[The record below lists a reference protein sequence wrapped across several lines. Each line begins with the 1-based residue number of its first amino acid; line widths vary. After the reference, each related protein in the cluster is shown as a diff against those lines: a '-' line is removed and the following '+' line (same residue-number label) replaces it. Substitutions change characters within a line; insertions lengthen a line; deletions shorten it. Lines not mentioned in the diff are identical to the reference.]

1 MRPKTDNELKQIYER
16 GYPKMKKVI
25 SLLLVVL
32 LVTGCFAGCAKNVT
46 IECTCDCNSQID
58 NAKYSKLKANGK
70 SGVDCSNMPSD
81 KAGIL
86 KLYNDVANATKATPN
101 QKLSKND
108 PGAKTDIT
116 ALSTN
121 GSPAGDGTM
130 EQVKG
135 LVKSFAPAG
144 VTNDYNFAN
153 GVDSAVKDE
162 DGNDSTTTEVLPV
175 SGQDYMSALTD
186 ADISDATIEKL
197 EDGYWKLSI
206 SVNPCEVE
214 FTDPENNP
222 DTPQAKFTGVMK
234 SSDLL
239 KSFGPAK
246 ITYAKI
252 NYKESTITAIID
264 PESGYLVQLITHM
277 DYGIDATG
285 SLVVELQGSI
295 NVKSDIIYNWTEI
308 G

>member
-1 MRPKTDNELKQIYER
+1 
-16 GYPKMKKVI
+16 MKKVI
-25 SLLLVVL
+25 SLLLVTL
-32 LVTGCFAGCAKNVT
+32 LVVGCFAGCAKNVT
-46 IECTCDCNSQID
+46 IECTCDCNAQ
-58 NAKYSKLKANGK
+58 AGGGTEYTTLKANGN

-86 KLYNDVANATKATPN
+86 KLFNDVANATKAAPN
-101 QKLSKND
+101 QKVSKND

-116 ALSTN
+116 ALSTG

-130 EQVKG
+130 ETVKG
-135 LVKSFAPAG
+135 LVKNFAPAG
-144 VTNDYNFAN
+144 VTSDYNFVN
-153 GVDSAVKDE
+153 GVDSAVTDE
-162 DGNDSTTTEVLPV
+162 EGNDSTTKEVLPV

-197 EDGYWKLSI
+197 DDNYWKISI
-206 SVNPCEVE
+206 TVNPTEIE

-222 DTPQAKFTGVMK
+222 ETPQAKFTGVMK

-246 ITYAKI
+246 ITYAKL
-252 NYKESTITAIID
+252 NYKDSSLTAVID
-264 PESGYLVQLITHM
+264 PACGYLVQLTHHM
-277 DYGIDATG
+277 DYIIDATG
-285 SLVVELQGSI
+285 KLGFELQGSI
-295 NVKSDIIYNWTEI
+295 NVKSDIVYNWSEI

>member
-1 MRPKTDNELKQIYER
+1 
-16 GYPKMKKVI
+16 MKKVI
-25 SLLLVVL
+25 SLLLVTL
-32 LVTGCFAGCAKNVT
+32 LVVGCFAGCAKNVT
-46 IECTCDCNSQID
+46 IECTCDCNAQ
-58 NAKYSKLKANGK
+58 AGGGTEYTTLKANGN

-86 KLYNDVANATKATPN
+86 KLFNDVANATKAAPN
-101 QKLSKND
+101 QKVSKND

-116 ALSTN
+116 ALSTG

-130 EQVKG
+130 ETVKG

-144 VTNDYNFAN
+144 VTSDYNFVN
-153 GVDSAVKDE
+153 GVDSAITDE
-162 DGNDSTTTEVLPV
+162 EGNDSTTKEVLPV

-197 EDGYWKLSI
+197 DDGYWKISI
-206 SVNPCEVE
+206 TVNPTEIE

-222 DTPQAKFTGVMK
+222 ETPQAKFTGVMK

-246 ITYAKI
+246 ITYAKL
-252 NYKESTITAIID
+252 NYKDSSLTAVID
-264 PESGYLVQLITHM
+264 PACGYLVQLTHHM
-277 DYGIDATG
+277 DYIIDATG
-285 SLVVELQGSI
+285 KLGFELQGSI
-295 NVKSDIIYNWTEI
+295 NVKSDIVYNWSEI

>member
-1 MRPKTDNELKQIYER
+1 
-16 GYPKMKKVI
+16 MKKVI
-25 SLLLVVL
+25 SLLLVTL
-32 LVTGCFAGCAKNVT
+32 LVVGCFAGCAKNVT
-46 IECTCDCNSQID
+46 IECTCDCNAQ
-58 NAKYSKLKANGK
+58 AGGGTEYTTLKANGN

-86 KLYNDVANATKATPN
+86 KLFNDVANATKAAPN
-101 QKLSKND
+101 QKVSKND

-116 ALSTN
+116 ALSTG

-130 EQVKG
+130 ETVKG
-135 LVKSFAPAG
+135 LVKNFAPAG
-144 VTNDYNFAN
+144 VTSDYNFVN
-153 GVDSAVKDE
+153 GVDSAVTDE
-162 DGNDSTTTEVLPV
+162 EGNDSTTKEVLPV

-197 EDGYWKLSI
+197 DDNYWKISI
-206 SVNPCEVE
+206 TVNPTEIE

-222 DTPQAKFTGVMK
+222 ETPQAKFTGVMK

-246 ITYAKI
+246 ITYAKL
-252 NYKESTITAIID
+252 NYKDSSLTAVID
-264 PESGYLVQLITHM
+264 PTSGYLVQLTHHM
-277 DYGIDATG
+277 DYIIDATG
-285 SLVVELQGSI
+285 KLGFELQGTI
-295 NVKSDIIYNWTEI
+295 NVKSDIVYNWSEI

>member
-1 MRPKTDNELKQIYER
+1 
-16 GYPKMKKVI
+16 MKKVF
-25 SLLLVVL
+25 SLLLVTL
-32 LVTGCFAGCAKNVT
+32 LVVGCFAGCAKNVT
-46 IECTCDCNSQID
+46 IECTCDCNAQ
-58 NAKYSKLKANGK
+58 AGGGTEYTTLKANGN

-86 KLYNDVANATKATPN
+86 KLFNDVANATKAAPN
-101 QKLSKND
+101 QKVSKND

-116 ALSTN
+116 ALSTG

-130 EQVKG
+130 ETVKG

-144 VTNDYNFAN
+144 VTSDYNFVN
-153 GVDSAVKDE
+153 GVDSAVTDE
-162 DGNDSTTTEVLPV
+162 EGNDSTTKEVLPV

-197 EDGYWKLSI
+197 DDGYWKISI
-206 SVNPCEVE
+206 TVNPTEIE

-222 DTPQAKFTGVMK
+222 ETPQAKFTGVMK

-246 ITYAKI
+246 ITYAKL
-252 NYKESTITAIID
+252 NYKDSSLTAVID
-264 PESGYLVQLITHM
+264 PACGYLVQLTHHM
-277 DYGIDATG
+277 DYIIDATG
-285 SLVVELQGSI
+285 KLGFELQGSI
-295 NVKSDIIYNWTEI
+295 NVKSDIVYNWSEI

>member
-1 MRPKTDNELKQIYER
+1 
-16 GYPKMKKVI
+16 MKKVI
-25 SLLLVVL
+25 SLLLVAL
-32 LVTGCFAGCAKNVT
+32 LVAGCFAGCAKNVT
-46 IECTCDCNSQID
+46 IDCTCDCNAQ
-58 NAKYSKLKANGK
+58 AGGGTEYTTLKANSK
-70 SGVDCSNMPSD
+70 SGVDCSNLPSD

-86 KLYNDVANATKATPN
+86 KLFNDVANATKAAPS
-101 QKLSKND
+101 QKVSKND

-116 ALSTN
+116 ALST
-121 GSPAGDGTM
+121 GGKPAGDGTM
-130 EQVKG
+130 ETVKG

-153 GVDSAVKDE
+153 GVDTAVKTE
-162 DGNDSTTTEVLPV
+162 EGEDSTTKEVLPV

-197 EDGYWKLSI
+197 EDNYWKVSI
-206 SVNPCEVE
+206 TVNPTEIE
-214 FTDPENNP
+214 FTTPDKNPE
-222 DTPQAKFTGVMK
+222 TPQAKFTGVMK

-252 NYKESTITAIID
+252 NYKESSLTAVID
-264 PESGYLVQLITHM
+264 PASGYLVQLTHHM
-277 DYGIDATG
+277 DYIIDATG
-285 SLVVELQGSI
+285 KLGFELQGSV
-295 NVKSDIIYNWTEI
+295 NVKSDIIYNWSEI

>member
-1 MRPKTDNELKQIYER
+1 
-16 GYPKMKKVI
+16 MKKVI

-32 LVTGCFAGCAKNVT
+32 LVAGCFAGCAKNVT
-46 IECTCDCNSQID
+46 IECTCDCNAQTG
-58 NAKYSKLKANGK
+58 NAEYTTLKANGK

-86 KLYNDVANATKATPN
+86 KLFNDVANATKAVPN
-101 QKLSKND
+101 QKVSKND

-116 ALSTN
+116 ALSTG

-130 EQVKG
+130 ETVKG

-144 VTNDYNFAN
+144 VTSDYNFAN

-162 DGNDSTTTEVLPV
+162 DGNDSTTKEVLPV

-197 EDGYWKLSI
+197 EDGYWKVSI
-206 SVNPCEVE
+206 TVNPTEIE
-214 FTDPENNP
+214 FKDPNNNP

-246 ITYAKI
+246 ITYAKL
-252 NYKESTITAIID
+252 NYSDSSLTAVID
-264 PESGYLVQLITHM
+264 PASGYLVQLTHHM
-277 DYGIDATG
+277 DYTIDATG
-285 SLVVELQGSI
+285 KLGFELQGTI
-295 NVKSDIIYNWTEI
+295 NVKSDIIYNWSEI

>member
-1 MRPKTDNELKQIYER
+1 
-16 GYPKMKKVI
+16 MKKVI

-32 LVTGCFAGCAKNVT
+32 LVAGCFAGCAQNVT
-46 IECTCDCNSQID
+46 IDCTCDCNAQ
-58 NAKYSKLKANGK
+58 AGGGTEYTTLKANSK

-86 KLYNDVANATKATPN
+86 KLFNDVANATKAAPN
-101 QKLSKND
+101 QKVSKND

-116 ALSTN
+116 ALST
-121 GSPAGDGTM
+121 GGKPAGDGTM
-130 EQVKG
+130 ETVKG

-153 GVDSAVKDE
+153 GVDTAVKTE
-162 DGNDSTTTEVLPV
+162 EGEDSTTKEVLPV

-186 ADISDATIEKL
+186 ADIADATIEKL
-197 EDGYWKLSI
+197 EDGYWKVSI
-206 SVNPCEVE
+206 TVNPTEVE
-214 FTDPENNP
+214 FTTPDKNPE
-222 DTPQAKFTGVMK
+222 TPQAKFTGVMK

-246 ITYAKI
+246 ITYAKL
-252 NYKESTITAIID
+252 NYKDSSLTAVID
-264 PESGYLVQLITHM
+264 PASGYLVQLTHHM
-277 DYGIDATG
+277 DYIIDATG
-285 SLVVELQGSI
+285 KLGFELQGSV
-295 NVKSDIIYNWTEI
+295 NVKSDIIYNWSEI

>member
-1 MRPKTDNELKQIYER
+1 
-16 GYPKMKKVI
+16 MKKVI
-25 SLLLVVL
+25 SLLLVTL
-32 LVTGCFAGCAKNVT
+32 LVVGCFAGCAKNVT
-46 IECTCDCNSQID
+46 IECTCDCNAQ
-58 NAKYSKLKANGK
+58 AGGGTEYTTLKANGN

-86 KLYNDVANATKATPN
+86 KLFNDVANATKAAPN
-101 QKLSKND
+101 QKVSKND

-116 ALSTN
+116 ALSTG

-130 EQVKG
+130 ETVKG

-144 VTNDYNFAN
+144 VTSDYNFVN
-153 GVDSAVKDE
+153 GVDSTVTDE
-162 DGNDSTTTEVLPV
+162 EGNDSTTKEVLPV

-197 EDGYWKLSI
+197 DDGYWKISI
-206 SVNPCEVE
+206 TVNPTEIE

-222 DTPQAKFTGVMK
+222 ETPQAKFTGVMK

-246 ITYAKI
+246 ITYAKL
-252 NYKESTITAIID
+252 NYKDSSLTAVID
-264 PESGYLVQLITHM
+264 PACGYLVQLTHHM
-277 DYGIDATG
+277 DYIIDATG
-285 SLVVELQGSI
+285 KLGFELQGSI
-295 NVKSDIIYNWTEI
+295 NVKSDIVYNWSEI

>member
-1 MRPKTDNELKQIYER
+1 
-16 GYPKMKKVI
+16 MKKVI
-25 SLLLVVL
+25 SLLLVTL
-32 LVTGCFAGCAKNVT
+32 LVVGCFAGCAKNVT
-46 IECTCDCNSQID
+46 IECTCDCNAQ
-58 NAKYSKLKANGK
+58 AGGGTEYTTLKANGN

-86 KLYNDVANATKATPN
+86 KLFNDVANATKAAPN
-101 QKLSKND
+101 QKVSKND

-116 ALSTN
+116 ALSTG

-130 EQVKG
+130 ETVKG
-135 LVKSFAPAG
+135 LVKNFAPAG
-144 VTNDYNFAN
+144 VTSDYNFVN
-153 GVDSAVKDE
+153 GVDSAVTDE
-162 DGNDSTTTEVLPV
+162 EGNDSTTKEVLPV

-197 EDGYWKLSI
+197 DDGYWKISI
-206 SVNPCEVE
+206 TVNPTEIE

-222 DTPQAKFTGVMK
+222 ETPQAKFTGVMK

-246 ITYAKI
+246 ITYAKL
-252 NYKESTITAIID
+252 NYKDSSLTAVID
-264 PESGYLVQLITHM
+264 PACGYLVQLTHHM
-277 DYGIDATG
+277 DYIIDATG
-285 SLVVELQGSI
+285 KLGFELQGSI
-295 NVKSDIIYNWTEI
+295 NVKSDIVYNWSEI

>member
-1 MRPKTDNELKQIYER
+1 
-16 GYPKMKKVI
+16 MKKVI
-25 SLLLVVL
+25 SLLLVAL
-32 LVTGCFAGCAKNVT
+32 LVAGCFAGCAKNVT
-46 IECTCDCNSQID
+46 IDCTCDCNAQ
-58 NAKYSKLKANGK
+58 AGGGTEYTTLKANSK

-86 KLYNDVANATKATPN
+86 KLFNDVANATKAAPN
-101 QKLSKND
+101 QKVSKND

-116 ALSTN
+116 ALST
-121 GSPAGDGTM
+121 GGKPAGDGTM
-130 EQVKG
+130 ETVKG

-153 GVDSAVKDE
+153 GVDTAVKTE
-162 DGNDSTTTEVLPV
+162 EGEDSTTKEVLPV

-197 EDGYWKLSI
+197 EDNYWKVSI
-206 SVNPCEVE
+206 TVNPTEIE
-214 FTDPENNP
+214 FTTPDKNPE
-222 DTPQAKFTGVMK
+222 TPQAKFTGVMK

-252 NYKESTITAIID
+252 NYKDSSLTAVID
-264 PESGYLVQLITHM
+264 PASGYLVQLTHHM
-277 DYGIDATG
+277 DYIIDATG
-285 SLVVELQGSI
+285 KLGFELQGTI
-295 NVKSDIIYNWTEI
+295 NVKSDITYNWSEI

>member
-1 MRPKTDNELKQIYER
+1 
-16 GYPKMKKVI
+16 MKKVI
-25 SLLLVVL
+25 SLLLVTL
-32 LVTGCFAGCAKNVT
+32 LVVGCFAGCAKNVT
-46 IECTCDCNSQID
+46 IECTCDCNAQ
-58 NAKYSKLKANGK
+58 AGGGTEYTTLKANGN

-86 KLYNDVANATKATPN
+86 KLFNDVANATKAAPN
-101 QKLSKND
+101 QKVSKND

-116 ALSTN
+116 ALSTG

-130 EQVKG
+130 ETVKG
-135 LVKSFAPAG
+135 LVKNFAPAG
-144 VTNDYNFAN
+144 VTSDYNFVN
-153 GVDSAVKDE
+153 GVDSAVTDE
-162 DGNDSTTTEVLPV
+162 EGNDSTTKEVLPV

-197 EDGYWKLSI
+197 DDGYWKISI
-206 SVNPCEVE
+206 TVNPTEIE

-222 DTPQAKFTGVMK
+222 ETPQAKFTGVMK

-246 ITYAKI
+246 ITYAKL
-252 NYKESTITAIID
+252 NYKDSSLTAVID
-264 PESGYLVQLITHM
+264 PTSGYLVQLTHHM
-277 DYGIDATG
+277 DYIIDATG
-285 SLVVELQGSI
+285 KLGFELQGTI
-295 NVKSDIIYNWTEI
+295 NVKSDIVYNWSEI

>member
-1 MRPKTDNELKQIYER
+1 
-16 GYPKMKKVI
+16 MKKVI
-25 SLLLVVL
+25 SLLLVTL
-32 LVTGCFAGCAKNVT
+32 LVVGCFAGCAKNVT
-46 IECTCDCNSQID
+46 IECTCDCNAQ
-58 NAKYSKLKANGK
+58 AGGGTEYTTLKANGN

-86 KLYNDVANATKATPN
+86 KLFNDVANATKAAPN
-101 QKLSKND
+101 QKVSKND

-116 ALSTN
+116 ALSTG

-130 EQVKG
+130 ETVKG
-135 LVKSFAPAG
+135 LVKNFAPAG
-144 VTNDYNFAN
+144 VTSDYNFVN
-153 GVDSAVKDE
+153 GVDSAVTDE
-162 DGNDSTTTEVLPV
+162 DGNDSTTKEVLPV

-197 EDGYWKLSI
+197 DDNYWKISI
-206 SVNPCEVE
+206 TVNPTEIE

-222 DTPQAKFTGVMK
+222 ETPQAKFTGVMK

-246 ITYAKI
+246 ITYAKL
-252 NYKESTITAIID
+252 NYKDSSLTAVID
-264 PESGYLVQLITHM
+264 PTSGYLVQLTHHM
-277 DYGIDATG
+277 DYIIDATG
-285 SLVVELQGSI
+285 KLGFELQGTI
-295 NVKSDIIYNWTEI
+295 NVKSDIVYNWSEI

>member
-1 MRPKTDNELKQIYER
+1 
-16 GYPKMKKVI
+16 MKKVI

-46 IECTCDCNSQID
+46 IDCTCDCNSQID
-58 NAKYSKLKANGK
+58 NAEYSKLKANGK
-70 SGVDCSNMPSD
+70 SGVDCSNMPGD
-81 KAGIL
+81 PAGIL
-86 KLYNDVANATKATPN
+86 KLYNDVANATKAAPN

-116 ALSTN
+116 ALSTG

-130 EQVKG
+130 ETVKG

-144 VTNDYNFAN
+144 VTNDYTFVN
-153 GVDSAVKDE
+153 GEDSSVSE
-162 DGNDSTTTEVLPV
+162 GDSTTKDVLPV

-239 KSFGPAK
+239 KSFGPAQ

-285 SLVVELQGSI
+285 KLGFELQGSI
-295 NVKSDIIYNWTEI
+295 TVKSDIIYNWTEI

>member
-1 MRPKTDNELKQIYER
+1 
-16 GYPKMKKVI
+16 MKKVI
-25 SLLLVVL
+25 SLLLVTL
-32 LVTGCFAGCAKNVT
+32 LVVGCFAGCAKNVT
-46 IECTCDCNSQID
+46 IECTCDCNAQ
-58 NAKYSKLKANGK
+58 AGGGTEYTTLKANGN

-86 KLYNDVANATKATPN
+86 KLFNDVANATKAAPN
-101 QKLSKND
+101 QKVSKND

-116 ALSTN
+116 ALSTG

-130 EQVKG
+130 ETVKG

-144 VTNDYNFAN
+144 VTSDYNFVN
-153 GVDSAVKDE
+153 GVDSAVTDE
-162 DGNDSTTTEVLPV
+162 DGNDSTTKEVLPV

-197 EDGYWKLSI
+197 DDGYWKISI
-206 SVNPCEVE
+206 TVNPTEIE

-222 DTPQAKFTGVMK
+222 ETPQAKFTGVMK

-252 NYKESTITAIID
+252 NYKDSSLTAVID
-264 PESGYLVQLITHM
+264 PTCGYLVQLTHHM
-277 DYGIDATG
+277 DYMIDATG
-285 SLVVELQGSI
+285 KLGFELQGSI
-295 NVKSDIIYNWTEI
+295 NVKSDIVYNWSEI

>member
-1 MRPKTDNELKQIYER
+1 
-16 GYPKMKKVI
+16 MKKVI
-25 SLLLVVL
+25 SLLLVTL
-32 LVTGCFAGCAKNVT
+32 LVVGCFAGCAKNVT
-46 IECTCDCNSQID
+46 IECTCDCNAQAGGD
-58 NAKYSKLKANGK
+58 TEYSTLKANGN

-81 KAGIL
+81 AAGIL
-86 KLYNDVANATKATPN
+86 KLYNEVANATKAAPN
-101 QKLSKND
+101 QKLAKND

-116 ALSTN
+116 ALST
-121 GSPAGDGTM
+121 GGKPAGDGTM
-130 EQVKG
+130 ETVKG

-144 VTNDYNFAN
+144 VTSDYNFVN

-162 DGNDSTTTEVLPV
+162 DGNDSTTKDVLPV

-186 ADISDATIEKL
+186 ADITDATIEKL
-197 EDGYWKLSI
+197 DDGYWKLAI
-206 SVNPCEVE
+206 TVKPTEVE
-214 FTDPENNP
+214 FTTPDNNP

-252 NYKESTITAIID
+252 NYKESTLTAVID
-264 PESGYLVQLITHM
+264 PACGYLVQLVHHM
-277 DYGIDATG
+277 DYVIDATG
-285 SLVVELQGSI
+285 KLGFELQGSI
-295 NVKSDIIYNWTEI
+295 NVKSDIIYNWSEI

>member
-1 MRPKTDNELKQIYER
+1 
-16 GYPKMKKVI
+16 MKKVI
-25 SLLLVVL
+25 SLLLVTL
-32 LVTGCFAGCAKNVT
+32 LVVGCFAGCAKNVT
-46 IECTCDCNSQID
+46 IECTCDCNAQ
-58 NAKYSKLKANGK
+58 AGGGTEYTTLKANGN

-86 KLYNDVANATKATPN
+86 KLFNDVANATKAAPN
-101 QKLSKND
+101 QKVSKND

-116 ALSTN
+116 ALSTG

-130 EQVKG
+130 ETVKG

-144 VTNDYNFAN
+144 VTSDYNFVN
-153 GVDSAVKDE
+153 GVDSAVTDE
-162 DGNDSTTTEVLPV
+162 EGNDSTTKEVLPV

-197 EDGYWKLSI
+197 DDGYWKISI
-206 SVNPCEVE
+206 TVNPTEIE

-222 DTPQAKFTGVMK
+222 ETPQAKFTGVMK

-246 ITYAKI
+246 ITYAKL
-252 NYKESTITAIID
+252 NYKDSSLTAVID
-264 PESGYLVQLITHM
+264 PACGYLVQLTHHM
-277 DYGIDATG
+277 DYIIDATG
-285 SLVVELQGSI
+285 KLGFELQGSI
-295 NVKSDIIYNWTEI
+295 NVKSDIVYNWSEI

>member
-1 MRPKTDNELKQIYER
+1 
-16 GYPKMKKVI
+16 MKKVI
-25 SLLLVVL
+25 SLLLVTL
-32 LVTGCFAGCAKNVT
+32 LVVGCFAGCAKNVT
-46 IECTCDCNSQID
+46 IECTCDCNAQ
-58 NAKYSKLKANGK
+58 AGGGTEYTTLKANGN

-86 KLYNDVANATKATPN
+86 KLFNDVANATKAAPN
-101 QKLSKND
+101 QKVSKND

-116 ALSTN
+116 ALSTG

-130 EQVKG
+130 ETVKG

-144 VTNDYNFAN
+144 VTSDYNFVN
-153 GVDSAVKDE
+153 GVDSAVTDE
-162 DGNDSTTTEVLPV
+162 DGNDSTTKEVLPV

-197 EDGYWKLSI
+197 DDNYWKISI
-206 SVNPCEVE
+206 TVNPTEIE

-222 DTPQAKFTGVMK
+222 ETPQAKFTGVMK

-252 NYKESTITAIID
+252 NYKDSSLTAVID
-264 PESGYLVQLITHM
+264 PTCGYLVQLTHHM
-277 DYGIDATG
+277 DYMIDATG
-285 SLVVELQGSI
+285 KLGFELQGSI
-295 NVKSDIIYNWTEI
+295 NVKSDIVYNWSEI

>member
-1 MRPKTDNELKQIYER
+1 
-16 GYPKMKKVI
+16 MKKVI
-25 SLLLVVL
+25 SLLLVTL
-32 LVTGCFAGCAKNVT
+32 LVVGCFAGCAKNVT
-46 IECTCDCNSQID
+46 IECTCDCNAQ
-58 NAKYSKLKANGK
+58 AGGGTEYTTLKANGN

-86 KLYNDVANATKATPN
+86 KLFNDVANATKAAPN
-101 QKLSKND
+101 QKVSKND

-116 ALSTN
+116 ALSTG

-130 EQVKG
+130 ETVKG
-135 LVKSFAPAG
+135 LVKNFAPAG
-144 VTNDYNFAN
+144 VTSDYNFVN
-153 GVDSAVKDE
+153 GVDSAVTDE
-162 DGNDSTTTEVLPV
+162 DGNDSTTKEVLPV

-197 EDGYWKLSI
+197 DDGYWKISI
-206 SVNPCEVE
+206 TVNPTEIE

-222 DTPQAKFTGVMK
+222 ETPQAKFTGVMK

-246 ITYAKI
+246 ITYAKL
-252 NYKESTITAIID
+252 NYKDSSLTAVID
-264 PESGYLVQLITHM
+264 PACGYLVQLTHHM
-277 DYGIDATG
+277 DYIIDATG
-285 SLVVELQGSI
+285 KLGFELQGSI
-295 NVKSDIIYNWTEI
+295 NVKSDIVYNWSEI

>member
-1 MRPKTDNELKQIYER
+1 
-16 GYPKMKKVI
+16 MKKVI
-25 SLLLVVL
+25 SLLLVTL
-32 LVTGCFAGCAKNVT
+32 LVVGCFAGCAKNVT
-46 IECTCDCNSQID
+46 IECTCDCNAQ
-58 NAKYSKLKANGK
+58 AGGGTEYTTLKANGN

-86 KLYNDVANATKATPN
+86 KLFNDVANATKAAPN
-101 QKLSKND
+101 QKVSKND

-116 ALSTN
+116 ALSTG

-130 EQVKG
+130 ETVKG

-144 VTNDYNFAN
+144 VTSDYNFVN
-153 GVDSAVKDE
+153 GVDSAVTDE
-162 DGNDSTTTEVLPV
+162 DGNDSTTKEVLPV

-197 EDGYWKLSI
+197 DDGYWKISI
-206 SVNPCEVE
+206 TVNPTEIE

-222 DTPQAKFTGVMK
+222 ETPQAKFTGVMK

-246 ITYAKI
+246 ITYAKL
-252 NYKESTITAIID
+252 NYKDSSLTAVID
-264 PESGYLVQLITHM
+264 PACGYLVQLTHHM
-277 DYGIDATG
+277 DYMIDATG
-285 SLVVELQGSI
+285 KLGFELQGSI
-295 NVKSDIIYNWTEI
+295 NVKSDIVYNWSEI

>member
-1 MRPKTDNELKQIYER
+1 
-16 GYPKMKKVI
+16 MKKVI
-25 SLLLVVL
+25 SLLLVTL
-32 LVTGCFAGCAKNVT
+32 LVVGCFAGCAKNVT
-46 IECTCDCNSQID
+46 IECTCDCNAQ
-58 NAKYSKLKANGK
+58 AGGGTEYTTLKANGN

-86 KLYNDVANATKATPN
+86 KLFNDVANATKAAPN
-101 QKLSKND
+101 QKVSKND

-116 ALSTN
+116 ALSTG

-130 EQVKG
+130 ETVKG

-144 VTNDYNFAN
+144 VTSDYNFVN
-153 GVDSAVKDE
+153 GVDSAVTDE
-162 DGNDSTTTEVLPV
+162 DGNDSTTKEVLPV

-197 EDGYWKLSI
+197 DDNYWKISI
-206 SVNPCEVE
+206 TVNPTEIE

-222 DTPQAKFTGVMK
+222 ETPQAKFTGVMK

-246 ITYAKI
+246 ITYAKL
-252 NYKESTITAIID
+252 NYKDSSLTAVID
-264 PESGYLVQLITHM
+264 PASGYLVQLTHHM
-277 DYGIDATG
+277 DYIIDATG
-285 SLVVELQGSI
+285 KLGFELQGTI
-295 NVKSDIIYNWTEI
+295 NVKSDIVYNWSEI

>member
-1 MRPKTDNELKQIYER
+1 
-16 GYPKMKKVI
+16 MKKVI
-25 SLLLVVL
+25 SLLLVTL
-32 LVTGCFAGCAKNVT
+32 LVVGCFAGCAKNVT
-46 IECTCDCNSQID
+46 IECTCDCNAQ
-58 NAKYSKLKANGK
+58 AGGGTEYTTLKANGN

-86 KLYNDVANATKATPN
+86 KLFNDVANATKAAPN
-101 QKLSKND
+101 QKVSKND

-116 ALSTN
+116 ALSTG

-130 EQVKG
+130 ETVKG
-135 LVKSFAPAG
+135 LVKNFAPAG
-144 VTNDYNFAN
+144 VTSDYNFVN
-153 GVDSAVKDE
+153 GVDSAVTDE
-162 DGNDSTTTEVLPV
+162 EGNDSTTKEVLPV

-197 EDGYWKLSI
+197 DDNYWKISI
-206 SVNPCEVE
+206 TVNPTEIE

-222 DTPQAKFTGVMK
+222 ETPQAKFTGVMK

-246 ITYAKI
+246 ITYAKL
-252 NYKESTITAIID
+252 NYKDSSLTAVID
-264 PESGYLVQLITHM
+264 PTSGYLVQLTHHM
-277 DYGIDATG
+277 DYIIDATG
-285 SLVVELQGSI
+285 KLGFELQGSI
-295 NVKSDIIYNWTEI
+295 NVKSDIVYNWSEI

>member
-1 MRPKTDNELKQIYER
+1 
-16 GYPKMKKVI
+16 MKKVI
-25 SLLLVVL
+25 SLLLVAL
-32 LVTGCFAGCAKNVT
+32 LVAGCFAGCAKNVT
-46 IECTCDCNSQID
+46 IDCTCDCNAQ
-58 NAKYSKLKANGK
+58 AGGGTEYTTLKANSK

-86 KLYNDVANATKATPN
+86 KLFNDVANATKAAPN
-101 QKLSKND
+101 QKVSKND

-116 ALSTN
+116 ALST
-121 GSPAGDGTM
+121 GGKPAGDGTM
-130 EQVKG
+130 DTVKG

-144 VTNDYNFAN
+144 VTKDYNFAN
-153 GVDSAVKDE
+153 GVDTAVKTE
-162 DGNDSTTTEVLPV
+162 EGEDSTTKEVLPV

-197 EDGYWKLSI
+197 EDGYWKVSI
-206 SVNPCEVE
+206 TVNPTEIE
-214 FTDPENNP
+214 FTTPDKNPE
-222 DTPQAKFTGVMK
+222 TPQAKFTGVMK

-252 NYKESTITAIID
+252 NYKESSLTAVID
-264 PESGYLVQLITHM
+264 PASGYLVQLTHHM
-277 DYGIDATG
+277 DYIIDATG
-285 SLVVELQGSI
+285 KLGFELQGSV
-295 NVKSDIIYNWTEI
+295 NVKSDIIYNWSEI

>member
-1 MRPKTDNELKQIYER
+1 
-16 GYPKMKKVI
+16 MKKVI

-32 LVTGCFAGCAKNVT
+32 LVAGCFAGCAQNVT
-46 IECTCDCNSQID
+46 IDCTCDCNAQ
-58 NAKYSKLKANGK
+58 AGGGTEYTTLKANSK

-86 KLYNDVANATKATPN
+86 KLFNDVANATKAAPN
-101 QKLSKND
+101 QKVSKND

-116 ALSTN
+116 ALST
-121 GSPAGDGTM
+121 GCKPAGDGTM
-130 EQVKG
+130 ETVKG

-153 GVDSAVKDE
+153 GVDTAVKTE
-162 DGNDSTTTEVLPV
+162 EGEDSTTKEVLPV

-186 ADISDATIEKL
+186 ADIADATIEKL
-197 EDGYWKLSI
+197 EDGYWKVSI
-206 SVNPCEVE
+206 TVNPTEVE
-214 FTDPENNP
+214 FTTPDKNPE
-222 DTPQAKFTGVMK
+222 TPQAKFTGVMK

-246 ITYAKI
+246 ITYAKL
-252 NYKESTITAIID
+252 NYKDSSLTAVID
-264 PESGYLVQLITHM
+264 PASGYLVQLTHHM
-277 DYGIDATG
+277 DYIIDATG
-285 SLVVELQGSI
+285 KLGFELQGSV
-295 NVKSDIIYNWTEI
+295 NVKSDIIYNWSEI

>member
-1 MRPKTDNELKQIYER
+1 
-16 GYPKMKKVI
+16 MKKVI
-25 SLLLVVL
+25 SLLLVTL
-32 LVTGCFAGCAKNVT
+32 LVVGCFAGCAKNVT
-46 IECTCDCNSQID
+46 IECTCDCNAQ
-58 NAKYSKLKANGK
+58 AGGGTEYTTLKANGN

-86 KLYNDVANATKATPN
+86 KLFNDVANATKAAPN
-101 QKLSKND
+101 QKVSKND

-116 ALSTN
+116 ALSTG

-130 EQVKG
+130 ETVKG
-135 LVKSFAPAG
+135 LVKNFAPAG
-144 VTNDYNFAN
+144 VTSDYNFVN
-153 GVDSAVKDE
+153 GVDSAITDE
-162 DGNDSTTTEVLPV
+162 EGNDSTTKEVLPV

-197 EDGYWKLSI
+197 DDGYWKISI
-206 SVNPCEVE
+206 TVNPTEIE

-222 DTPQAKFTGVMK
+222 ETPQAKFTGVMK

-246 ITYAKI
+246 ITYAKL
-252 NYKESTITAIID
+252 NYKDSSLTAVID
-264 PESGYLVQLITHM
+264 PACGYLVQLTHHM
-277 DYGIDATG
+277 DYIIDATG
-285 SLVVELQGSI
+285 KLGFELQGSI
-295 NVKSDIIYNWTEI
+295 NVKSDIVYNWSEI